1 MANKI
6 KWNEANFKW
15 DDNPHLWN
23 LVIEIIEAVDQGV
36 GGGITEV
43 VTALEPE
50 KKKRLIRLVMRRKG
64 IKMYDESK
72 EVQNIEA
79 HVDEVEMIVEEVKA
93 KMLVENIN
101 V

>member
-1 MANKI
+1 M
-6 KWNEANFKW
+6 
-15 DDNPHLWN
+15 
-23 LVIEIIEAVDQGV
+23 VIEIIEAVDQGV

-79 HVDEVEMIVEEVKA
+79 HVDEVEMVVEEVKA

>member
-15 DDNPHLWN
+15 DDNPHIWN
-23 LVIEIIEAVDQGV
+23 LVIEIIEAVEGG

-43 VTALEPE
+43 VSTLEPE

>member
-6 KWNEANFKW
+6 KWNEADFKW
-15 DDNPHLWN
+15 DDNPHIWN

>member
-79 HVDEVEMIVEEVKA
+79 HVDEVEIIVEEVKA

>member
-1 MANKI
+1 
-6 KWNEANFKW
+6 
-15 DDNPHLWN
+15 
-23 LVIEIIEAVDQGV
+23 
-36 GGGITEV
+36 
-43 VTALEPE
+43 
-50 KKKRLIRLVMRRKG
+50 MRRKG

>member
-15 DDNPHLWN
+15 DDNPHIWN
-23 LVIEIIEAVDQGV
+23 LVVEIIEAVSAGA
-36 GGGITEV
+36 GIV
-43 VTALEPE
+43 DAVDRLESE

-64 IKMYDESK
+64 IKLYDESK

>member
-15 DDNPHLWN
+15 DDNPHIWN
-23 LVIEIIEAVDQGV
+23 LVVEIIEAVSAGA
-36 GGGITEV
+36 GIV
-43 VTALEPE
+43 DAVDRLEPE

-64 IKMYDESK
+64 IKLYDESK

-79 HVDEVEMIVEEVKA
+79 HVDEVEMIVEEVKT